1 MTINDKT
8 QLPLFAHSGPLAQL
22 SCPLRARSGH
32 SPIAPDISGQFL
44 QYNPT
49 LTKGLLNQ
57 QEVEAIHLVVSEVSG
72 CDYCL
77 AAHLPFAYLRYECLK
92 SYL

>member
-1 MTINDKT
+1 MSGLQQ
-8 QLPLFAHSGPLAQL
+8 QL
-22 SCPLRARSGH
+22 CARSGH
-32 SPIAPDISGQFL
+32 SPIAPDISGQAL
-44 QYNPT
+44 QYNAT
-49 LTKGLLNQ
+49 LAKGLLNK

-92 SYL
+92 TIFVSDITPEADTYLQV